1 MIVLSID
8 SASKVATAAL
18 LDENNLIAEYTINNK
33 LEHSTLIMDMVDK
46 LLKDSSLDIDD
57 IDGFVVSKGPGS
69 FTGLRIGMATVKG
82 LSLGSNKPYISISS
96 LDALAYSLVNFDG
109 IICPMMDALRSSVY
123 TCLYK
128 GNNGNLEKLIDYSAL
143 ELDELIELLKEK
155 GEKVIFTG
163 DAVNKHKNY
172 LLENFPNAIFAPNHL
187 NIIRA
192 SSLGELGVKMLLNN
206 EQDDPNSAP
215 FYLKKPQAQ
224 RELEKR
230 LALKNEN
237 NL

>member
-33 LEHSTLIMDMVDK
+33 MEHSTLIMDMVDK
-46 LLKDSSLDIDD
+46 LLSDSNLSIDD
-57 IDGFVVSKGPGS
+57 IDGFIVSKGPGS

-82 LSLGSNKPYISISS
+82 LSFGANKPYVSISS
-96 LDALAYSLVNFDG
+96 LDALAYSLVSFDG
-109 IICPMMDALRSSVY
+109 IICPVMDALRDSVY

-128 GNNGNLEKLIDYSAL
+128 GNNGKLEKLIDYSAL
-143 ELDELIELLKEK
+143 ELDDLIKILKDKNEK
-155 GEKVIFTG
+155 IMFTG
-163 DAVNKHKNY
+163 DGLIKHKDY
-172 LLENFPNAIFAPNHL
+172 LSTNLNNSFFAPNHL
-187 NIIRA
+187 SIIRA
-192 SSLGELGVKMLLNN
+192 SSLGDLGIKLLLDNKCDEL
-206 EQDDPNSAP
+206 NSSP

-230 LALKNEN
+230 LALENEN
-237 NL
+237 KL

>member
-57 IDGFVVSKGPGS
+57 VDGFVVSKGPGS

-82 LSLGSNKPYISISS
+82 LSLGSNKPYVSISS

-109 IICPMMDALRSSVY
+109 IICPMMDALRNSVY

-143 ELDELIELLKEK
+143 ELDELIEILKEK

-163 DAVNKHKNY
+163 DAVNKHKDY
-172 LLENFPNAIFAPNHL
+172 LSENFPNAIFAPNHL

-192 SSLGELGVKMLLNN
+192 SSLGELGIKMLLNN
-206 EQDDPNSAP
+206 ECDDLNSAP

>member
-33 LEHSTLIMDMVDK
+33 MEHSTLIMDMVDK
-46 LLKDSSLDIDD
+46 LLSDSNLSIDD
-57 IDGFVVSKGPGS
+57 IDGFIVSKGPGS

-82 LSLGSNKPYISISS
+82 LSFGANKPYVSISS
-96 LDALAYSLVNFDG
+96 LDALAYSLVSFDG
-109 IICPMMDALRSSVY
+109 IICPVMDALRDSVY

-128 GNNGNLEKLIDYSAL
+128 GNNGKLEKLIDYSAL
-143 ELDELIELLKEK
+143 ELDDLIKILKDK
-155 GEKVIFTG
+155 NEKVMFIG
-163 DAVNKHKNY
+163 DGLIKHKDY
-172 LLENFPNAIFAPNHL
+172 LSTNLNNSFFAPNHL
-187 NIIRA
+187 SIIRA
-192 SSLGELGVKMLLNN
+192 SSLGDLGIKLLLDNKCDEL
-206 EQDDPNSAP
+206 NSSP

-230 LALKNEN
+230 LALENEN
-237 NL
+237 KL